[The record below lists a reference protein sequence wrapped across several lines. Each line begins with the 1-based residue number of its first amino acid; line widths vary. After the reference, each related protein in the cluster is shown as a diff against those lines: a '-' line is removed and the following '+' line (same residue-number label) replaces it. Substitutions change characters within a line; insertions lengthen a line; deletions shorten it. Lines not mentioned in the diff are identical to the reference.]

1 MAEQELERGAGS
13 QRADSRALAADQH
26 SQRRT
31 WSSARSE
38 LLPRTC
44 WNLQETASSTRG
56 NNTRTQASLLGLS
69 FPRDSSCRAL
79 IPCFSG
85 LLQAGL
91 SFSVYSQERGQQ
103 GSCSVTQGPSREGG
117 STRRGPGEV
126 SKLSV
131 NGAGKF
137 PALVGGGRGG
147 RGSDPSVRA
156 PSFLLRALQ
165 RPRRFCKLRLESRG
179 ERRKDEHPR
188 EPPLS
193 IRELCCKDREDG
205 WVEEG
210 PDWSQ
215 EGLRQRRRA
224 GAPSS
229 ASEETKWRQKKERV
243 TPDPT
248 R

>member
-1 MAEQELERGAGS
+1 M
-13 QRADSRALAADQH
+13 
-26 SQRRT
+26 
-31 WSSARSE
+31 
-38 LLPRTC
+38 
-44 WNLQETASSTRG
+44 
-56 NNTRTQASLLGLS
+56 
-69 FPRDSSCRAL
+69 
-79 IPCFSG
+79 
-85 LLQAGL
+85 
-91 SFSVYSQERGQQ
+91 
-103 GSCSVTQGPSREGG
+103 
-117 STRRGPGEV
+117 
-126 SKLSV
+126 SV

-165 RPRRFCKLRLESRG
+165 RPRRFCKLHLESRG